1 MIPQLSRLPLSIAL
15 IGALALP
22 ATAQD
27 DVTADTV
34 VATVNNTEITLGH
47 MIVLRA
53 GLPDQFAQLPAD
65 VLYTGILDQ
74 LVQQTLMMDAH
85 GGDLSKV
92 SQLMLENERRA
103 VTASEEINRITTTA
117 VNDAAIEAYFQANYV
132 NGDDVTEYSA
142 SHILVE
148 TEEKAQ
154 ELVGLLEGGA
164 DFAALAQEH
173 STGPSGPGGG
183 KLGWFG
189 AGMMVEEFQAA
200 VEQMDVGSVSPPV
213 ETQFGWHVIL
223 LSETRVAARPELE
236 DVRGEIEEV
245 LRVAAVEEAVA
256 ALTSTG
262 EVDRAAGDALS
273 PSVLDRFD
281 LLAD

>member
-1 MIPQLSRLPLSIAL
+1 MIPQLSHLPLCAAM

-34 VATVNNTEITLGH
+34 VATVNTTEITLGH

-85 GGDLSKV
+85 GEDLSKV

-154 ELVGLLEGGA
+154 ELVGLLDGGA

-173 STGPSGPGGG
+173 STGPSGPNGGQ
-183 KLGWFG
+183 LGWFG
-189 AGMMVEEFQAA
+189 PGMMVEEFQEA
-200 VEQMDVGSVSPPV
+200 VEQMEVGSVSPPV
-213 ETQFGWHVIL
+213 QTQFGWHLIL
-223 LSETRVAARPELE
+223 LSETRAAERPELN
-236 DVRGEIEEV
+236 DVRGEIEEA
-245 LRVAAVEEAVA
+245 LRVAAVEEAVL
-256 ALTSTG
+256 ALTEMG
-262 EVDRAAGDALS
+262 DVDRAAGDALS